1 MIIMPAMTAPATKP
15 ATFKLDLSNEA
26 AEPLLAAEVAA
37 DAAPEAAEDALE
49 TALVAFEAA
58 DELALPTA
66 LRSQKM
72 IGEHR
77 AQEGYGMK
85 MTYADAEDTAELA
98 AWEAEAAAEETALE
112 MLC

>member
-1 MIIMPAMTAPATKP
+1 MVPPV
-15 ATFKLDLSNEA
+15 
-26 AEPLLAAEVAA
+26 AAEVAA

-58 DELALPTA
+58 AELALATA
-66 LRSQKM
+66 LWRQKM
-72 IGEHR
+72 IGEYR

-85 MTYADAEDTAELA
+85 KTYADAEDTAELA
-98 AWEAEAAAEETALE
+98 AWEAEEAAEETALE